1 MATAIDRFFSAVAKS
16 LHLETTFDTTL
27 GLIWVLTAAII
38 AILAGQ
44 LVQQIT
50 KRRFDARKDAAPPP
64 VGPLPPNQPP
74 PLRLRHRFMLRCL
87 PLVTPLLNFIFG
99 MLGVVALHKL
109 GYDPALLLA
118 LKPLFMAW
126 IFITAVF
133 VITDSAIKTTF
144 VALLVV
150 PLSLPFMMPYLKEFE
165 EILTELSF
173 NVGKISIT
181 AYMIIKLFI
190 TGLLLLWT
198 AGAVKDGLNASLA
211 RMTHIRWSTR
221 QLLQNLSSIGVY
233 VVAVLIALSILGID
247 LTAFAVLGGALGVG
261 IGLGLQKIASNFIS
275 GLILLSEQSIQVN
288 DMIEIA
294 GSNISGLVRHTGARY
309 TLIETL
315 DKREIMI
322 PNDDLVT
329 ERVVNWTYSNAHG
342 VMNIDVGVAYDSDLE
357 KVRDILLDIVG
368 NHPAVLKDPAPS
380 CLLKEFGASAV
391 NFAIFVHL
399 EDVRERRLGIKSEIL
414 FDIWRRFKENNIDIP
429 YPQLKLHYTPQQTP
443 AALAEGGDKGIVS

>member
-1 MATAIDRFFSAVAKS
+1 MATALDRFFSAVAKS

-27 GLIWVLTAAII
+27 GLIWVLTAAIV
-38 AILAGQ
+38 AILTGQ

-50 KRRFDARKDAAPPP
+50 KRRFDARKEAAPPP
-64 VGPLPPNQPP
+64 VGPQPPNQPP
-74 PLRLRHRFMLRCL
+74 PLRLRHRFLLRCL
-87 PLVTPLLNFIFG
+87 PLLTPLLNLLFG
-99 MLGVVALHKL
+99 MLGVVTLHNL

-133 VITDSAIKTTF
+133 VITDSAVKTTF

-165 EILTELSF
+165 AILSDVSF
-173 NVGKISIT
+173 NVGKVSIT
-181 AYMIIKLFI
+181 AFMVIKLII
-190 TGLLLLWT
+190 TGILLLWT
-198 AGAVKDGLNASLA
+198 ASAVKDGINASLG

-288 DMIEIA
+288 DMIEVA

-315 DKREIMI
+315 DNREIMI
-322 PNDDLVT
+322 PNDDLIT
-329 ERVVNWTYSNAHG
+329 NRVINWTYSNAHG
-342 VMNIDVGVAYDSDLE
+342 VLNIDIGVAYDSDLE
-357 KVRDILLDIVG
+357 KVRDLLLDVVSS
-368 NHPAVLKDPAPS
+368 HPAVLKEPAPS
-380 CLLKEFGASAV
+380 CLLKEFGASSV
-391 NFAIFVHL
+391 NFSIFVHL
-399 EDVRERRLGIKSEIL
+399 EDVRERRMGIKSEIL
-414 FDIWRRFKENNIDIP
+414 FEIWRRFKENNIDIP
-429 YPQLKLHYTPQQTP
+429 YPQLKLHYMPQTP
-443 AALAEGGDKGIVS
+443 PAPVAGTGDQGVVS